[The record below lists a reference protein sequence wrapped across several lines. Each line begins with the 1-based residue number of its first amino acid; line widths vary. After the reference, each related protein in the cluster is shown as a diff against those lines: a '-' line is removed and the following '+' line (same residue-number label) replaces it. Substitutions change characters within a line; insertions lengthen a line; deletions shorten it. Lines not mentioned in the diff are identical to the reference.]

1 MIFDSIMKAYLQEA
15 DNLGDDDPNQ
25 TTPQN
30 AGGEDDGGDEYNVTD
45 PDDGGDD
52 NTDTQDAGTDDNTTE
67 GEDTTEN
74 QDDNADTEGEDEYNV
89 TDPDE
94 GGADDNQDNPDE
106 GEGEDDGG
114 DEYNVTDPDEEG
126 ADDNTDDT
134 SSTENTDDPSAK
146 LKELEKSIFD
156 QLSDEMKAA
165 KTTELK
171 KLYTDTY
178 DKCQSIIDTISGAEK
193 QPNQVKVYDYILN
206 NLLDL
211 QRYIKD
217 YLSNI
222 FDSKTYIENMTELQ
236 KYLAILDTVN
246 GVFEDMS
253 KETNDDTVK

>member
-15 DNLGDDDPNQ
+15 DNLGNDDPNQ
-25 TTPQN
+25 SNPQN

-45 PDDGGDD
+45 PDGGDD
-52 NTDTQDAGTDDNTTE
+52 NTDTQDNDTDDTTE
-67 GEDTTEN
+67 GEDTTDNQDEN
-74 QDDNADTEGEDEYNV
+74 QDDNT
-89 TDPDE
+89 
-94 GGADDNQDNPDE
+94 
-106 GEGEDDGG
+106 DDGG

-126 ADDNTDDT
+126 ADDNQDNPDEEGEGEDEYNVTDPDDGGDDNTDDT
-134 SSTENTDDPSAK
+134 SSTENSDDPSAK

-156 QLSDEMKAA
+156 QLPDEMKAA
-165 KTTELK
+165 KTSELK

-253 KETNDDTVK
+253 KGTNDDTVK

>member
-15 DNLGDDDPNQ
+15 DNLGDDNPNQ

-52 NTDTQDAGTDDNTTE
+52 NTDTQDASTDDNTTE

-94 GGADDNQDNPDE
+94 EGADDNQDNPDE

-114 DEYNVTDPDEEG
+114 DEYNVTDPDDG
-126 ADDNTDDT
+126 GDDNTDDT

-146 LKELEKSIFD
+146 LRELEKSIFD

>member
-15 DNLGDDDPNQ
+15 DNLGDDNPNQ

-30 AGGEDDGGDEYNVTD
+30 AGGEDGGGDEYNVTD

-74 QDDNADTEGEDEYNV
+74 QDDNTDTEGEDEYNV

-94 GGADDNQDNPDE
+94 EGADDNQDNPDE

-114 DEYNVTDPDEEG
+114 DEYNVTDPDDG
-126 ADDNTDDT
+126 GDDNTDDT

-156 QLSDEMKAA
+156 QLPDEMKAA

>member
-15 DNLGDDDPNQ
+15 DNLGDDNPNQ

-30 AGGEDDGGDEYNVTD
+30 AGEEDDGGDEYNVTD

-74 QDDNADTEGEDEYNV
+74 QDDNTDTEGEDEYNV

-94 GGADDNQDNPDE
+94 EGADDNQDNPDE

-114 DEYNVTDPDEEG
+114 DEYNVTDPDDG
-126 ADDNTDDT
+126 GDDNTDDT

-236 KYLAILDTVN
+236 KYLTILDTVN

>member
-15 DNLGDDDPNQ
+15 DNLGDDNPNQ

-30 AGGEDDGGDEYNVTD
+30 AGGEDDSG
-45 PDDGGDD
+45 
-52 NTDTQDAGTDDNTTE
+52 
-67 GEDTTEN
+67 
-74 QDDNADTEGEDEYNV
+74 DEYNV

-94 GGADDNQDNPDE
+94 GG
-106 GEGEDDGG
+106 
-114 DEYNVTDPDEEG
+114 
-126 ADDNTDDT
+126 DDNTDDT
-134 SSTENTDDPSAK
+134 SSTEDADDPSAK

>member
-52 NTDTQDAGTDDNTTE
+52 NTDTQDADTEDNNTE

-74 QDDNADTEGEDEYNV
+74 QDDNTDTEGEDEYNV

-94 GGADDNQDNPDE
+94 EGADDNQDNPDE

-114 DEYNVTDPDEEG
+114 DEYNVTDPDEG
-126 ADDNTDDT
+126 GDDNTDDT
-134 SSTENTDDPSAK
+134 SSTDDTDDPSTK

>member
-52 NTDTQDAGTDDNTTE
+52 NTDTQDAGTEDNTTE

-74 QDDNADTEGEDEYNV
+74 QDDNTDTEGEDEYNV

-94 GGADDNQDNPDE
+94 EGADDNQDNPDE

-114 DEYNVTDPDEEG
+114 DEYNVTDPDEG
-126 ADDNTDDT
+126 GDDNTDDT

>member
-15 DNLGDDDPNQ
+15 DNLGDDNPNQ

-30 AGGEDDGGDEYNVTD
+30 AGEEDDGGDEYNVTD

-74 QDDNADTEGEDEYNV
+74 QDDNTDTEGEDEYNV

-94 GGADDNQDNPDE
+94 EGADDNQDNPDE

-114 DEYNVTDPDEEG
+114 DEYNVTDPDDG
-126 ADDNTDDT
+126 GDDNTDDT

-146 LKELEKSIFD
+146 LRELEKSIFD

>member
-15 DNLGDDDPNQ
+15 DNLGDDNPNQ

-30 AGGEDDGGDEYNVTD
+30 AGGEDDSGDEYNVTD
-45 PDDGGDD
+45 PDEGGDD
-52 NTDTQDAGTDDNTTE
+52 NTDTQDAGTEDNNTE

-94 GGADDNQDNPDE
+94 EGADENQDNPDE

-114 DEYNVTDPDEEG
+114 DEYNVTDPDEG
-126 ADDNTDDT
+126 GDDNTDDT
-134 SSTENTDDPSAK
+134 SSTEDADDPSAK

>member
-15 DNLGDDDPNQ
+15 DNLGDDNPNQ

-30 AGGEDDGGDEYNVTD
+30 AGEEDDGGDEYNVTD

-74 QDDNADTEGEDEYNV
+74 QDDNTDTEGEDEYNV

-94 GGADDNQDNPDE
+94 EGADDNQDNPDE

-114 DEYNVTDPDEEG
+114 DEYNVTDPDDG
-126 ADDNTDDT
+126 GDDNTDDT

>member
-15 DNLGDDDPNQ
+15 DNLGDDNPNQ

-30 AGGEDDGGDEYNVTD
+30 AGGEDDSGDEYNVTD
-45 PDDGGDD
+45 PDEGGDD
-52 NTDTQDAGTDDNTTE
+52 NTDTQDAGTEDNNTE

-94 GGADDNQDNPDE
+94 EGADDNQDNPDE

-114 DEYNVTDPDEEG
+114 DEYNVTDPDEG
-126 ADDNTDDT
+126 GDDNTDDT
-134 SSTENTDDPSAK
+134 SSTEDADDPSAK